1 MTTVE
6 FRLLQYVI
14 SHVGGDRITVALLH
28 WDGAQLRVAHS
39 LTGLAICDA
48 TQRDVVRKTVEVL
61 ATRAE
66 ELAEQMETTPRLNT
80 GLADLFPVREGLGG
94 ALYWTPVVE
103 IETAAPEA
111 HFAELASSLR
121 LGGEENRAPR
131 PFSSAR
137 LSRQLASVGRELLIE
152 APDHIRV
159 ETPVRN
165 VKEYRS
171 PLSWKNGA
179 WHHAVPFSLHGM
191 DEAAITR
198 EVERLYGL
206 TQLAIPG
213 EEVPVL
219 VIALPRDAELAK
231 RTKQEAKVV
240 QKATDRCLIMPTVV
254 KARRA
259 DLTRLR
265 SQIERDIAHSR
276 KVAK

>member
-28 WDGAQLRVAHS
+28 WDGARLRVAHS
-39 LTGLAICDA
+39 LVGLVVCDA
-48 TQRDVVRKTVEVL
+48 AQRDVLRKTVEVL
-61 ATRAE
+61 VSRAD
-66 ELAEQMETTPRLNT
+66 ELAEQMESTPRLNT

-137 LSRQLASVGRELLIE
+137 LSRQLAGVGRELLIR

-159 ETPVRN
+159 EAPVRN

-191 DEAAITR
+191 DETAITR

-206 TQLAIPG
+206 TQLAIPE

-219 VIALPRDAELAK
+219 VVAIPNDEQLSK

-240 QKATDRCLIMPTVV
+240 KQATLHCLIVPTLVS
-254 KARRA
+254 ARRA
-259 DLTRLR
+259 DLTKLR
-265 SQIERDIAHSR
+265 SQIERDIADSR
-276 KVAK
+276 KMAK